1 MENNDFKIL
10 IFEDEVV
17 QRESLARY
25 LKKQNFQVSLA
36 ENGKAGLE
44 LFKKESFDLILT
56 DYKMPEISGL
66 EVVKTVKTLNPDTE
80 AIVMTA
86 YSTVE
91 NAVEVMKAGAYDYL
105 IKPINLAELLNLIHN
120 IQDKKV
126 LISENRL
133 LKQQLSDK
141 FKFEMIVSAGRGMEE
156 ALNLA
161 GRAANSKAN
170 VLVRG
175 ETGTGKELIAR
186 AIHYSGKRKNLPFVV
201 VNCSAL
207 ADNLLEDE
215 LFGHEKGAF
224 TGADKVRIGRFEEA
238 DGGTVFL
245 DELGD
250 IALTTQVKLL
260 RAIQFGEY
268 SRIGSNR
275 VLKSDVRI
283 IAATHKNLENMISN
297 QSFREDLYYRL
308 NVITI
313 QIPPLRER
321 REEISLLTDH
331 FIRRFAQEN
340 QKEITGIS
348 REAQDLL
355 VKYNF
360 PGNVRELENIIERA
374 VVLCRSQVISL
385 RDLPQLVTVLKS
397 DCQLSTA
404 DFSGGFKAKVSAF
417 EKELLTN
424 ALTESGGNQS
434 QAARLLDISERH
446 LRSSLIR
453 LGMK

>member
-56 DYKMPEISGL
+56 DFKMPEISGL

-133 LKQQLSDK
+133 LKQQLRDK

-186 AIHYSGKRKNLPFVV
+186 AIHYSGKRKNHPFVV

-385 RDLPQLVTVLKS
+385 RDLPQLVPVLKS

-446 LRSSLIR
+446 LRSSLLR